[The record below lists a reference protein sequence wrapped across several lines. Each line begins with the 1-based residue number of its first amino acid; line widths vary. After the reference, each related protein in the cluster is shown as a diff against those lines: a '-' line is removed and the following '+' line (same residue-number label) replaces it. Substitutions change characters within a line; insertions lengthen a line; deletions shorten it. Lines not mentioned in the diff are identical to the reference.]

1 MAAEQVETSR
11 LFARCVAR
19 VEPDWIEAE
28 AGHLV
33 KRQYYEPHWSKRRG
47 CVMAREQVNLFGL
60 ILASGRRVHYGPME
74 PELARELMIREGLVA
89 GQLSREPAFVK
100 TNRERLEALEEME
113 HKLRRRDILADEQT
127 RFEFYDQRLPDSL
140 YTLTHL
146 ETWYRKHASEAERQA
161 LIMDDDVLLSRTPQ
175 WQRDAFPD
183 ELVVEAMH
191 LPLEYSF
198 DPTGQRDGVTLVVPL
213 AALNQIPEE
222 RLAWLVP
229 GLLRDKLEALLR
241 GLPKA
246 RRRHFV
252 PVPDYVDALMEALTP
267 DQPLLPAMTRELQRM
282 TGVRVEQEEWRE
294 DQLPDYLRMNL
305 RVMDGDQVVVEGRD
319 PADLRQRLRGRM
331 PTHSEVI
338 EETPSQESREWDFGE
353 VPECREQNRGGIV
366 LRRYPGLRDL
376 EDRVR
381 LDFFDDAEEAAWRH
395 GHGCARLAL
404 LRLPDQ
410 IKSLKRQAGAAIGWQ
425 KLKSEKSAM
434 ARQALEH
441 VLLRTAADHF
451 HFHAEPVRDQSAFRH
466 RLDSGRGDFVP
477 AAERAVRHW
486 GEVFACYRG
495 IMTRLEK
502 GFPLAWAHAHRD
514 LKTQLSALFE
524 TDFLLSVPAEWLSE
538 YPRYLSAI
546 EQRLDKM
553 GGQLGRDRAQVAE
566 LEAFWEKFS
575 RRAGETPH
583 WRLPE
588 PLALFRWMLEEYR
601 VSLFAQPLGTRMP
614 VSAKRL
620 NRQWEAC

>member
-1 MAAEQVETSR
+1 

-74 PELARELMIREGLVA
+74 PELARELMNREGLVA
-89 GQLSREPAFVK
+89 GQLSREPALVK
-100 TNRERLEALEEME
+100 TNRARLGAREEME
-113 HKLRRRDILADEQT
+113 HELRRRDILADEQT

-183 ELVVEAMH
+183 ELVVEAMR
-191 LPLEYSF
+191 LPPEYSF

-294 DQLPDYLRMNL
+294 DQLPDYLQVGRA
-305 RVMDGDQVVVEGRD
+305 RV
-319 PADLRQRLRGRM
+319 
-331 PTHSEVI
+331 
-338 EETPSQESREWDFGE
+338 
-353 VPECREQNRGGIV
+353 
-366 LRRYPGLRDL
+366 
-376 EDRVR
+376 
-381 LDFFDDAEEAAWRH
+381 
-395 GHGCARLAL
+395 
-404 LRLPDQ
+404 
-410 IKSLKRQAGAAIGWQ
+410 
-425 KLKSEKSAM
+425 
-434 ARQALEH
+434 
-441 VLLRTAADHF
+441 
-451 HFHAEPVRDQSAFRH
+451 
-466 RLDSGRGDFVP
+466 
-477 AAERAVRHW
+477 
-486 GEVFACYRG
+486 
-495 IMTRLEK
+495 
-502 GFPLAWAHAHRD
+502 
-514 LKTQLSALFE
+514 
-524 TDFLLSVPAEWLSE
+524 
-538 YPRYLSAI
+538 
-546 EQRLDKM
+546 
-553 GGQLGRDRAQVAE
+553 
-566 LEAFWEKFS
+566 
-575 RRAGETPH
+575 
-583 WRLPE
+583 
-588 PLALFRWMLEEYR
+588 
-601 VSLFAQPLGTRMP
+601 
-614 VSAKRL
+614 
-620 NRQWEAC
+620 